1 MQTIEARILVG
12 SDRTISVQLPADVPT
27 GEYEIVL
34 VLSQRS
40 SVVETTE
47 LSAIQK
53 IQALLKQSMEP
64 GHSLADELIRER
76 REAAER
82 E

>member
-1 MQTIEARILVG
+1 MQTIKAQIRVG
-12 SDRTISVQLPADVPT
+12 SDRTISMQLPADVPA

-34 VLSQRS
+34 VLNQRL
-40 SVVETTE
+40 SVAETAKP
-47 LSAIQK
+47 SAIQK